1 MHGDS
6 GPATTG
12 ALAAL
17 RSPARAG
24 AGARGRAS
32 IVSAGI
38 LYTDTIR
45 AYIAVPY
52 IHGTYM

>member
-12 ALAAL
+12 ARAAL